1 MIFQYLPND
10 ILNNILE
17 YDGRIKYEK
26 GIYINIISK
35 NDFRYNII
43 RPIINKKKY
52 IVNSSEFS
60 STRFYFGFSFDELD
74 YLGLFYEYDWEY
86 INKKQFKI
94 CFYNMKDDCNITL
107 TNTFI

>member
-1 MIFQYLPND
+1 MIFKYLPND

-17 YDGRIKYEK
+17 YYGQIKYEK
-26 GIYINIISK
+26 GIYINVISK

-43 RPIINKKKY
+43 TPIINKKKL
-52 IVNSSEFS
+52 IVNRIEFS
-60 STRFYFGFSFDELD
+60 STRFYFGFSFDESD

-86 INKKQFKI
+86 INKEQFKV

-107 TNTFI
+107 TNTFL